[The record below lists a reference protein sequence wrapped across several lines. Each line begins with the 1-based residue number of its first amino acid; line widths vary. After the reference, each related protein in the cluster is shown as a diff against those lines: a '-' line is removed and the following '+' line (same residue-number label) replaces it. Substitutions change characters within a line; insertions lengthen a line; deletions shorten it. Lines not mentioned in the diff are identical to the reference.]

1 MAGVINSK
9 KYSLENKF
17 YFCLIISLAF
27 LLNACSKG
35 GGSSSTTDPCTGITV
50 KFSTDVQPII
60 NSTCATSTS
69 CHAAGSVNSGGPLT
83 DYNLIFAKR
92 SNIKFQIENGLM
104 PKVGSL
110 TTDQKNK
117 IICWINSGAPN
128 N

>member
-1 MAGVINSK
+1 LKKNLYLLSIILVVALFNSCTK
-9 KYSLENKF
+9 DSNPTP
-17 YFCLIISLAF
+17 A
-27 LLNACSKG
+27 
-35 GGSSSTTDPCTGITV
+35 TDPCAGASF

-60 NSTCATSTS
+60 NASCAINSG
-69 CHAAGSVNSGGPLT
+69 CHAAASLNSGGPLT
-83 DYNLIFAKR
+83 DYNLVFAKR

-104 PKVGSL
+104 PKTGSL

>member
-1 MAGVINSK
+1 MK
-9 KYSLENKF
+9 KNLYLVP
-17 YFCLIISLAF
+17 IISIVF
-27 LLNACSKG
+27 LVNACTKG
-35 GGSSSTTDPCTGITV
+35 GGTNTPPAPDPCAGLSF

-60 NSTCATSTS
+60 NTTCANSAN
-69 CHAAGSVNSGGPLT
+69 CHGAGSVNSGGPLT
-83 DYNLIFAKR
+83 DYNLVFNKR

-110 TTDQKNK
+110 STTDKNK

>member
-1 MAGVINSK
+1 MSK
-9 KYSLENKF
+9 TNI
-17 YFCLIISLAF
+17 YFSLIICITLFVSCTKNSGNPAP
-27 LLNACSKG
+27 S
-35 GGSSSTTDPCTGITV
+35 DPCAGLSF
-50 KFSTDVQPII
+50 KFAADVQPII
-60 NSTCATSTS
+60 NASCANSS
-69 CHAAGSVNSGGPLT
+69 NCHGSGSLNSGGPLT

>member
-1 MAGVINSK
+1 MKKQIVFTALAALIFITNS
-9 KYSLENKF
+9 
-17 YFCLIISLAF
+17 
-27 LLNACSKG
+27 CSKG
-35 GGSSSTTDPCTGITV
+35 SEKGDPTTPPTDPCAGLSS
-50 KFSTDVQPII
+50 KFAADVQPII

-104 PKVGSL
+104 PKGGSL

>member
-1 MAGVINSK
+1 MKKQLIFITTLISIIFFINS
-9 KYSLENKF
+9 
-17 YFCLIISLAF
+17 
-27 LLNACSKG
+27 CSKG
-35 GGSSSTTDPCTGITV
+35 SGGNNPAPADPCLGLS
-50 KFSTDVQPII
+50 FRFAADVQPII
-60 NSTCATSTS
+60 NNSCATSSS

-104 PKVGSL
+104 PKGGSL

>member
-1 MAGVINSK
+1 MK
-9 KYSLENKF
+9 KNIYSG
-17 YFCLIISLAF
+17 LIICTLF
-27 LLNACSKG
+27 LLAGCGKNSG
-35 GGSSSTTDPCTGITV
+35 GNPAPPDPCAGLTV
-50 KFSTDVQPII
+50 KFATEVQPII

-104 PKVGSL
+104 PKGGSL

>member
-1 MAGVINSK
+1 MTICI
-9 KYSLENKF
+9 L
-17 YFCLIISLAF
+17 F
-27 LLNACSKG
+27 LLAGCGKNSG
-35 GGSSSTTDPCTGITV
+35 GTNPAPPDPCTGLTV
-50 KFSTDVQPII
+50 KFATEVQPII
-60 NSTCATSTS
+60 NATCATSAS

-92 SNIKFQIENGLM
+92 SNIKFQVENGLM
-104 PKVGSL
+104 PKGGSL

>member
-1 MAGVINSK
+1 MAGIKIKKTLLK
-9 KYSLENKF
+9 KY
-17 YFCLIISLAF
+17 I
-27 LLNACSKG
+27 LLLTIGIAVVLNGCTKNND
-35 GGSSSTTDPCTGITV
+35 GSSTTTDPCIGLSV
-50 KFSTDVQPII
+50 KFSADVQPII
-60 NSTCATSTS
+60 NTTCAINSG
-69 CHAAGSVNSGGPLT
+69 CHATGSTNSGGPFT

-92 SNIKFQIENGLM
+92 SNIKFQVENGFM